1 MGEITEITEG
11 RVHKLI
17 PAKERALV
25 YIGSESDSMLY
36 HLIEISNGGLSFRY
50 LGGNVLT
57 QDLSELSLVLKDKC
71 YVAALPVET
80 VSDTPLNNSNVT
92 FRRRGVRFG
101 ELSSMQKSQLNDF
114 IMKHTL

>member
-1 MGEITEITEG
+1 MEEKTEITEG
-11 RVHKLI
+11 RIHKRI

-25 YIGSESDSMLY
+25 YIGSESASMLY
-36 HLIEISNGGLSFRY
+36 HLIDISSGGLSFRY
-50 LGGNVLT
+50 LGGDVLT

-80 VSDTPLNNSNVT
+80 VSDTPLVNSNVT

-101 ELSSMQKSQLNDF
+101 ELSSMQKSDLNDF
-114 IMKHTL
+114 INKNLD

>member
-1 MGEITEITEG
+1 MGEIREIAEG
-11 RVHKLI
+11 RVHKRV

-25 YIGSESDSMLY
+25 YIGSESDCMLY

-50 LGGNVLT
+50 IGEDLLT
-57 QDLSELSLVLKDKC
+57 KGLSELSLLMEDNC

-80 VSDTPLNNSNVT
+80 VSDTLLVNSNIT
-92 FRRRGVRFG
+92 IRRRSVRFG

-114 IMKHTL
+114 IKKNSE